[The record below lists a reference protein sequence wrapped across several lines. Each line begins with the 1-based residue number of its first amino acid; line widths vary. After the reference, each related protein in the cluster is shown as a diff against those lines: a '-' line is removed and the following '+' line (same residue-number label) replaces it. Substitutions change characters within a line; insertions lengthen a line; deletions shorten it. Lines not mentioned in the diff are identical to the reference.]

1 MKENSLIS
9 PYSVGALLYAPA
21 IKENIAESIKNGKI
35 PTPYSLALCL
45 EDSIA
50 DTAVSMAEKQL
61 YETLSAIY
69 NHSLNND
76 FYIPK
81 LFIRVRNPEQI
92 YTLSALLGSFMDLI
106 SGFIAPKFT
115 ITNSKQ
121 YIDAIVK
128 INSSS
133 SKTLYLMPVLES
145 IDLFNLDMRTSLLA
159 HIKTDIDSIKQFIL
173 NIRVGGNDFCH
184 HYGIRR
190 HINETIY
197 DIGPVNSILLD
208 IITVFSHE
216 YVVSAPVWEYFDT
229 EGWNDGLINEI
240 KKDKINGFIGKTVI
254 HPNQISVVNKQ
265 FAVNKSDYDDAV
277 NIINMQNNTDFLVSK
292 SSNGSRMNEY
302 KTHINWAKKIVELY
316 NIYGAV

>member
-21 IKENIAESIKNGKI
+21 IKENIAESVLNGKI
-35 PTPYSLALCL
+35 PAPYSLALCL

-50 DTAVSMAEKQL
+50 DNAVSLAEKQL
-61 YETLSAIY
+61 YDTLSTLYKY
-69 NHSLNND
+69 NLNND
-76 FYIPK
+76 FYLPK
-81 LFIRVRNPEQI
+81 LFIRVRNPQQI
-92 YTLSALLGSFMDLI
+92 YTLTALLGSFMDLVA
-106 SGFIAPKFT
+106 GFIAPKFT

-121 YIDAIVK
+121 YIDAILK

-133 SKTLYLMPVLES
+133 TKIIYLMPVLES
-145 IDLFNLDMRTSLLA
+145 IDLFKLDMRTSLLS
-159 HIKTDIDSIKQFIL
+159 HIKTDIDNIKQYVL

-190 HINETIY
+190 NVNETIY
-197 DIGPVNSILLD
+197 NIGSVNSILVD
-208 IITVFSHE
+208 IITAFSHE
-216 YVVSAPVWEYFDT
+216 YIVSAAVWEYFNLD
-229 EGWNDGLINEI
+229 GWKEGLINEI

-254 HPNQISVVNKQ
+254 HPSQIPVVNYQ
-265 FAVNKSDYDDAV
+265 FAVNKHDYDDAV
-277 NIINMQNNTDFLVSK
+277 NIINMENNTDFLVSK

-302 KTHINWAKKIVELY
+302 KTHINWAKKIIELY